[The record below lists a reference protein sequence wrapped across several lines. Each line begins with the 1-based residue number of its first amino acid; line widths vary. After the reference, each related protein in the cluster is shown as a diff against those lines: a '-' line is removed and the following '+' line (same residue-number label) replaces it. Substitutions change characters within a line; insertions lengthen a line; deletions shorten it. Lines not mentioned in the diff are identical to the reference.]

1 MSMSRPD
8 HRCRVCG
15 SPLPEARLLHF
26 ENMPAAAQF
35 LPDAAS
41 LAEDRGIGLDIFQ
54 CDGCGL
60 VQTGSPP
67 VPYYREV
74 VRAAAFSEEMKHF
87 RRGQF
92 AAFARTYGLQGRKVI
107 EIGCGRGE
115 YLALLREAGMD
126 AYGLEYAEDA
136 VRHCVDSG
144 LQVTRGFVDSASCC
158 LAGAPYD
165 AFFVLNF
172 LEHWPDPSAGLRGI
186 AHNLRENGLG
196 LVEVPNFDMILRN
209 RLFAEFISDHICYFT
224 RESLETTLR
233 LNGFEVVE
241 TSEVWHGY
249 ILSAVVRRR
258 HSCDVAPFEG
268 ARRGL
273 KDEIGAYLAR
283 HAARGVA
290 VWGAGHQALATIA
303 LLGLGGKIR
312 YVIDSA
318 PFKQN
323 RFTPASHVPILA
335 PENLRSDPVGAV
347 IVMAASYSDEVAR
360 ILREEHDAGL
370 GIAIVRDCALEI
382 VR

>member
-1 MSMSRPD
+1 MNPTD
-8 HRCRVCG
+8 HRCRVCN
-15 SPLPEARLLHF
+15 SPLPKAHLLRF
-26 ENMPAAAQF
+26 GNMPRAAQF

-41 LAEDRGIGLDIFQ
+41 LAEDRGIDLDIFQ
-54 CDGCGL
+54 CAACGL
-60 VQTGSPP
+60 VQTGNPP

-74 VRAAAFSEEMKHF
+74 VRAAAFSEDMKAF

-92 AAFARTYGLQGRKVI
+92 ADFARKYALHGRKVI

-126 AYGLEYAEDA
+126 AHGLEYADEA
-136 VRHCVDSG
+136 VRHCVANG
-144 LQVTRGFVDSASCC
+144 LQATRGFVDSAACE
-158 LAGAPYD
+158 LASAPFD

-172 LEHWPDPSAGLRGI
+172 LEHWPDPNTGLRGI
-186 AHNLRENGLG
+186 ARNLSEDGIG

-209 RLFAEFISDHICYFT
+209 RLFAEFISDHLCYFT
-224 RESLETTLR
+224 QESLETTLR

-241 TSEVWHGY
+241 MDEVWHGY

-258 HSCDVAPFEG
+258 RPCDVAPFDA

-273 KDEIGAYLAR
+273 KGEIEAYLSR
-283 HAARGVA
+283 HAARGAA
-290 VWGAGHQALATIA
+290 VWGAGHQALAAIA
-303 LLGLGGKIR
+303 LLGLGEKIR
-312 YVIDSA
+312 YVVDSA

-335 PENLRSDPVGAV
+335 PDSLRSQPVGAV
-347 IVMAASYSDEVAR
+347 IVMAASYSDEVAG
-360 ILREEHDAGL
+360 ILRREYDDRL
-370 GIAIVRDCALEI
+370 GIAILRDSALEI